1 MYYQQPPPQYPPPQY
16 GPRYGGCL
24 KLVLYLISFLV
35 PFVGI
40 VIGIIFMSRGDPES
54 KSVGRAC
61 MIISIAVIVISWFR
75 IVDTVK
81 RKIGRGVHTKSTC
94 VRR

>member
-54 KSVGRAC
+54 KSVGRVC
-61 MIISIAVIVISWFR
+61 MIISIAVIVIGCC
-75 IVDTVK
+75 V
-81 RKIGRGVHTKSTC
+81 GVILGVAPAILAALGGGSYY
-94 VRR
+94 